1 MRIGTR
7 PWVAVAFVCL
17 LLTPACREGSPRA
30 PEDPSLGRILVQDPP
45 QGFVLVPGSSG
56 SLGLTEASVAIT
68 YADPAESRKLLETA
82 GFQAGESRVWSKDED
97 FASVYVYRLEAPL
110 GAQQLLDFALQA
122 LRAQPSANVFKVPA
136 VTGATG
142 YVLSGVARKGKRT
155 LFCQGVWF
163 IRGERAFNQNTCS
176 SAHPSDNEDVV
187 SLARAQDAA
196 VSSP

>member
-1 MRIGTR
+1 
-7 PWVAVAFVCL
+7 
-17 LLTPACREGSPRA
+17 
-30 PEDPSLGRILVQDPP
+30 
-45 QGFVLVPGSSG
+45 
-56 SLGLTEASVAIT
+56 LTEASVAIT

-142 YVLSGVARKGKRT
+142 YVLSGVARKDKRT